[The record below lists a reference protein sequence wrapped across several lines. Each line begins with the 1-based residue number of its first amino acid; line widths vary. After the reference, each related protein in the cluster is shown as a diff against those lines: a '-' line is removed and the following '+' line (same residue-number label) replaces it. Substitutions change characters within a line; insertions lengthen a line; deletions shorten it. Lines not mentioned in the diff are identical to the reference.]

1 LPNDCHVTRQRGSAC
16 LEALPEFCAAKVASC
31 PKGSPWWEGGAGF
44 DRREILDREGES
56 LHPCPEFCAA
66 KVAGCRELTFDEFL
80 WAAKRYIGAMSTL
93 LVKHAQVLATMD
105 DQRREI
111 ADGGLFIE
119 DGFIKQVGTTAAL
132 PDTADKVL
140 DLSGHLILPGFINTH
155 HHFFQ
160 TLTRAVPGAQD
171 AGLFDWLRTL
181 YPIWARMTA
190 EHIEV
195 STKLALAEL
204 ALSGCTTAFDHL
216 YLFPND
222 SRLDDEI
229 EAAKT
234 IGLRLHASR
243 GSMSLGESDGGLPP
257 DSVVETDAEI
267 LADTQRLIETYH
279 DASAGSMT
287 QVVVAPCSPF
297 SVTTDIMRNSAEMAR
312 AFGVSMHT
320 HLAETMDEEEFC
332 ISTYGRRPIEL
343 MEDLNWMGDDV
354 WFAHSVFINDAE
366 IGRMADTRTGV
377 AHCPSSNMR
386 LASGIAPVRKYLAAN
401 VPTGLGVDGSAS
413 NDGSHLLGEARLA
426 MLLSRL
432 DAAPN
437 QSGGEL
443 MKARTAIE
451 IATRGGAEVLNR
463 PDLGSL
469 EQGKA
474 ADFIAVDLNRIEY
487 AGSLHDPVAAAMLC
501 APVNVDFNYVGGR
514 AIVANRELV
523 TTELPPLIERHNR
536 LASQL
541 LDA

>member
-1 LPNDCHVTRQRGSAC
+1 
-16 LEALPEFCAAKVASC
+16 
-31 PKGSPWWEGGAGF
+31 
-44 DRREILDREGES
+44 
-56 LHPCPEFCAA
+56 
-66 KVAGCRELTFDEFL
+66 
-80 WAAKRYIGAMSTL
+80 MSTL
-93 LVKHAQVLATMD
+93 LVKHAQVLVTMD
-105 DQRREI
+105 DDRREI
-111 ADGGLFIE
+111 ADGGMYIE
-119 DGFIKQVGTTAAL
+119 DGFVRRVGI
-132 PDTADKVL
+132 TADLEGSADEVL
-140 DLSGHLILPGFINTH
+140 DLSGHLVLPGFINTH
-155 HHFFQ
+155 HHFYQ

-195 STKLALAEL
+195 STKVALAEL

-229 EAAKT
+229 EAAHS

-243 GSMSLGESDGGLPP
+243 GSMSLGESNGGLPP
-257 DSVVETDAEI
+257 DSVVETHGAI
-267 LADTQRLIETYH
+267 LVDSQRLIETYH
-279 DASAGSMT
+279 DAAPGSMT
-287 QVVVAPCSPF
+287 QIVVAPCSPF
-297 SVTTDIMRNSAEMAR
+297 SVTTDIMKESAELAR
-312 AFGVSMHT
+312 SFGVTMHT

-332 ISTYGRRPIEL
+332 ISTYGRRPVEL

-366 IGRMADTRTGV
+366 IGRMATTQTGV

-386 LASGIAPVRKYLAAN
+386 LASGIAPVRKYLAAG

-426 MLLSRL
+426 MLLARL

-451 IATRGGAEVLNR
+451 IATRGGAEVLRR

-469 EQGKA
+469 EEDKA
-474 ADFIAVDLNRIEY
+474 ADFIAIDLRRLEY
-487 AGSLHDPVAAAMLC
+487 AGALHDPVAAAMLA
-501 APVNVDFNYVGGR
+501 APVTVDFNYVGGKPV
-514 AIVANRELV
+514 VASGHLV
-523 TTELPPLIERHNR
+523 TTNLEPLIERHNR
-536 LASQL
+536 LAAEL
-541 LDA
+541 LD